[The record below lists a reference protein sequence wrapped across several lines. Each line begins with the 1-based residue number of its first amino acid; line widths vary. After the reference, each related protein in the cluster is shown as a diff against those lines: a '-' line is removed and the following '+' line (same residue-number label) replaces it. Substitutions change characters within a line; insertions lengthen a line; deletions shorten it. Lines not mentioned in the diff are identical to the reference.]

1 MFSKKTVVIIGVFFL
16 IIANILIL
24 SVIGQRYPTSGPG
37 GFTISLLAPFQE
49 AIASSSRFVK
59 GLWRHYFNLVRVSEE
74 NDHLKSQLDR
84 AEEMK
89 NAWVEARMANDRL
102 RRLMALG
109 KGFAQ
114 EVIYAEVVGRD
125 PTAWFQTIIVN
136 KGSKDNVAVGM
147 PAAVPE
153 GIVGQIVDVSGRY
166 AKVLLIVD
174 QNSAVD
180 ALVQRTRARGLLKGE
195 FADQCRLEFVL
206 RKEDVQV
213 GDVIVTSG
221 LDNVFPKGLRIG
233 QIRDIT
239 GATTE
244 MFYTLAVEPFVDFE
258 KLEELLILPVPE
270 TSAPGEDK

>member
-37 GFTISLLAPFQE
+37 GFTITLLAPFQE

-59 GLWRHYFNLVRVSEE
+59 GIWRHYFNLVRVSEE
-74 NDHLKSQLDR
+74 NDHLKTRLDR
-84 AEEMK
+84 AAEMK
-89 NAWVEARMANDRL
+89 NAWVEARLANDRL
-102 RRLMALG
+102 RRLMAMG
-109 KGFAQ
+109 EGFSQ
-114 EVIYAEVVGRD
+114 EAVYAEVVGRD
-125 PTAWFQTIIVN
+125 PTAWFKTIIVN
-136 KGSKDNVAVGM
+136 KGYKDNVAVGM
-147 PAAVPE
+147 PAVVPE
-153 GIVGQIVDVSGRY
+153 GIVGQIVDVSGHY

-206 RKEDVQV
+206 RKEDVLV

-221 LDNVFPKGLRIG
+221 LDGVFPKGLRIG
-233 QIRDIT
+233 AVRDIT
-239 GATTE
+239 GASTE
-244 MFYTLAVEPFVDFE
+244 MFYSLAVEPFVDFE
-258 KLEELLILPVPE
+258 KLEELLILPAPA
-270 TSAPGEDK
+270 TSTPGDDK